1 MSQLPAVK
9 ISGLTKS
16 YGNKRV
22 LENLD
27 LAVPAGTVLSLLGPN
42 GAGKTT
48 VVEILQGLRRRGGGT
63 VSVLGE
69 DPGRASRAWRARI
82 GVVSQSSADL
92 KDFTVSEAVTHV
104 SRFFSQPADIAET
117 IDRVGLSDDARTR
130 ASRLSGGRRR
140 RLDVALAIIGRP
152 ELLFL
157 DEPTT
162 GFDPQARHVFWD
174 LVKDLRSDGTTV
186 LLTTHYLDEAAH
198 LADEVAIIMGGR
210 VVEYGTPEVLA
221 RQAGSKRTVSWIE
234 DGVERTEP
242 TTTPTAVVRGLMDR
256 LAGPDGEVPGLQVH
270 TPSLED
276 HYLELVS
283 RHHST

>member
-104 SRFFSQPADIAET
+104 SRFFSQPADVAET

-256 LAGPDGEVPGLQVH
+256 LSGPDGEVPGLQVH

-283 RHHST
+283 RHHIA